1 MSSPSP
7 LILTPEKSNSDK
19 INMSSPSPL
28 IIDEK
33 NTPNTEQKID
43 LEIESL
49 DKKNGMVSLNKN
61 DLDKI
66 NNEVDL
72 PESKKSNTGEKL
84 KLDDDDL
91 EPKAILIGGVNYV
104 N

>member
-7 LILTPEKSNSDK
+7 LV
-19 INMSSPSPL
+19 
-28 IIDEK
+28 IDEESS
-33 NTPNTEQKID
+33 PNTEQKINM
-43 LEIESL
+43 EIETL
-49 DKKNGMVSLNKN
+49 HKKDGMVSLNKN

-66 NNEVDL
+66 NKEVDL
-72 PESKKSNTGEKL
+72 SDRKKSNTGEKL

>member
-1 MSSPSP
+1 
-7 LILTPEKSNSDK
+7 
-19 INMSSPSPL
+19 MSSPSPL

-72 PESKKSNTGEKL
+72 PESKNKSKNVEKL
-84 KLDDDDL
+84 KLDDDDDL